1 MASRFFTALAALSV
15 GLAAGGG
22 SATALADTGDG
33 GTNLSV
39 SSRLEADSGDGNL
52 GYVAPG
58 ERVTFKVVVENWLGD
73 GDRDAQAVQVV
84 DKLAPGFE
92 NLQVHATDFDCSISP
107 AAAPTGGSVVACE
120 RQTVRLGET
129 HWIEISATAKAAATG
144 DFTNKVSAKTATP
157 VNNPEFLT
165 HELTG
170 TFVDWNADLA
180 ITCQPQGPVIAGS
193 HARFRTT
200 ITNLGPQ
207 TARRITTDVWTSVEH
222 NSYTWRYDNYPK
234 NVSVDEYL
242 TITDLAPKQS
252 VSFDTVFL
260 VARDA
265 AERGEL
271 EGFVAPRTRDGN
283 QANNACNIPL
293 TVSQPVTGVVDRQG
307 GSNRYAT
314 AIALTQSAFPA
325 GNDTVYLASGEDYP
339 DALAGAAVAGKLTA
353 PLLLSP
359 TNTLPGKVANEL
371 LRLAP
376 KRIVLLGGTGAL
388 SDALA
393 AQLTQLRPAAEITR
407 IAGADRFATAAQL
420 ATTTYSSGAPSIYLA
435 NGLDFPDA
443 LAAAAAAGDAS
454 SPVLLTAPGRLSEST
469 RAAIASLRPARIV
482 VVGGAG
488 AVSPAVVAAAEQA
501 GGVRAVRYGGA
512 NRFETARLLATAAF
526 HPRAQRIV
534 VANAFDYP
542 DALVGAGIAAMAH
555 SPVLL
560 TSADTLPSD
569 TRTALQT
576 LQPERVSVAGGPA
589 VVSEAVRA
597 ALGEVTGLRLAA
609 Q

>member
-1 MASRFFTALAALSV
+1 MSCRFFAAFAALIV
-15 GLAAGGG
+15 GLGASGP
-22 SATALADTGDG
+22 SALADTGDG

-39 SSRLEADSGDGNL
+39 SSRLEADSADGNL

-73 GDRDAQAVQVV
+73 GDRDAEAVQVV
-84 DKLAPGFE
+84 DELAPGFE
-92 NLQVHATDFDCSISP
+92 NVQVDATDFDCSINQ
-107 AAAPTGGSVVACE
+107 AAAPAGASVVVCE
-120 RQTVRLGET
+120 RQAVKLGET

-144 DFTNKVSAKTATP
+144 DFTNKVSAKSATP
-157 VNNPEFLT
+157 ANNPEFLT

-180 ITCQPQGPVIAGS
+180 ITCQPQGPVIAGK

-200 ITNLGPQ
+200 ITNHGPQ

-222 NSYTWRYDNYPK
+222 NSYTWRYDNYPA

-242 TITDLAPKQS
+242 TITDLAPQQS

-260 VARDA
+260 VASDA
-265 AERGEL
+265 ASRGEL
-271 EGFVAPRTRDGN
+271 EGFVGPRTRDGN
-283 QANNACNIPL
+283 PNNNAVTIPL

-307 GSNRYAT
+307 GANRYAT
-314 AIALTQSAFPA
+314 AIALTQSEFPA

-339 DALAGAAVAGKLTA
+339 DALAGAAVAGKLQA

-359 TNTLPGKVANEL
+359 ANTLPGEVANEL

-388 SDALA
+388 SDAVTT
-393 AQLTQLRPAAEITR
+393 QLTQLRPAAEIIR

-420 ATTTYSSGAPSIYLA
+420 ATTTYGAGAPSIYLA

-454 SPVLLTAPGRLSEST
+454 SPVLLTAPNRLPEAT
-469 RAAIASLRPARIV
+469 KAAIASLHPARIV

-488 AVSPAVVAAAEQA
+488 AVHPSVVAAAEQA

-512 NRFETARLLATAAF
+512 NRFETARLLATDTF
-526 HPRAQRIV
+526 HPGAKRLI

-542 DALVGAGIAAMAH
+542 DALVGAGIAAMSH

-560 TSADTLPSD
+560 TSTDTLPTH
-569 TRTALQT
+569 TRAALQK
-576 LQPERVSVAGGPA
+576 LQPERVSVAGGNA
-589 VVSEAVRA
+589 VVSDAVRA
-597 ALGEVTGLRLAA
+597 ALAQVTGLRLASH
-609 Q
+609 